1 MNAKPTTAPR
11 TATYWIVRTVC
22 SVFILATA
30 GFSFI
35 HIVHTSQM
43 LGLTWEAWSV
53 PFLIDGLAVLGMLGR
68 SHRFAAETRR
78 AGLKL
83 MVGAGL
89 VSLAANIAAGHNAGQ
104 RAFGL
109 LVVVGFVVSEWYGSK
124 LTPATVTAPTAQLD
138 EAAAVRRSAAAVKA
152 AATRKANKATADKA
166 AKAETRRIAK
176 QVRELEHSFAAAD
189 APVSPAGE
197 AAAYL

>member
-1 MNAKPTTAPR
+1 MNATTTTAPR
-11 TATYWIVRTVC
+11 TATYWIVRIVC

-83 MVGAGL
+83 MIGAGL
-89 VSLAANIAAGHNAGQ
+89 VSLAANIAAGHKTGQ

-109 LVVVGFVVSEWYGSK
+109 LAVVGFVVSEWYG
-124 LTPATVTAPTAQLD
+124 
-138 EAAAVRRSAAAVKA
+138 
-152 AATRKANKATADKA
+152 
-166 AKAETRRIAK
+166 
-176 QVRELEHSFAAAD
+176 
-189 APVSPAGE
+189 
-197 AAAYL
+197 